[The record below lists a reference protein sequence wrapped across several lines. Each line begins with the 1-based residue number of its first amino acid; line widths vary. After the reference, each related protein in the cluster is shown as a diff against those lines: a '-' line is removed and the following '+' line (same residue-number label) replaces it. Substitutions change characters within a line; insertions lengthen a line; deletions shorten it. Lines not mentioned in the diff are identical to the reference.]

1 MTLEQLVSPAVT
13 EWIDNY
19 NKRLNEGLE
28 YSSSKVMEEFESWFC
43 ENEDKINE
51 SVKNSEP
58 VEIITE
64 GRFDGAFDDDEEDED
79 GDGDDSPVDGEIERD
94 EDVTEED
101 DEDESSKEVTGADP
115 ETESEIEDEVSRDPR
130 AKFKVS
136 NTKKNPSK
144 NVFNVVNT
152 LYEKICK
159 DGKNMDKVTY
169 LSMVDV
175 SDVVDMT
182 ALLAFTNIP
191 NADLSGWDTGSV
203 RKMEGMFYKSTFN
216 NDSICDWDVGRCNDF
231 KNMFLGS
238 KFTQSL
244 NRWKPAWEKHR
255 ERVEDPETGEKRW
268 EEVDRR
274 HPLPFVG
281 GYEDE
286 EKEERAAF
294 WDDKLKDFKGESVK
308 SKYDHILD
316 FKTFMINE
324 GLMDK
329 VKSGID
335 KVKGMFKTAAVK
347 IGKYLLSFI
356 GEDGEIVPAVS
367 PYTSIN
373 YAASGECEGVTAYTN
388 VENSLVDESAMG
400 DAELIQSEET
410 YNVFDKDSDPVAY
423 ENYKTFV
430 KELNKKVN
438 EGNTRPFDVLLEED
452 ALNEDRVGFSAK
464 DGGLKGISDVD
475 STQLKKMIGRVL
487 RSTPGTMGK
496 DALGALL
503 IWGAPGV
510 GKSTI
515 PNAIISEYNA
525 TTDMKKALI
534 VAECGDMTPD
544 GFALPMPVKMGFDE
558 YFETMPKAKEAIE
571 SLGLTKEQIAKSRIT
586 RSDDAP
592 KMWLPCYKPTPDS
605 KANSARKMIAN
616 GHVREY
622 YDEKGDYHVEE
633 TVDGGIIMFD
643 EFFRADPSIF
653 KILMQILLNRK
664 YGGFTLGDKWGIIAC
679 SNRPNDDEEVA
690 STFDRT
696 GAVVTTRVTQVN
708 FVPDFKD
715 WQKWAER
722 EGHFDPLTISFLV
735 QETDSVTGEYTNWH
749 NIDPEKHREGE
760 VAHPTPRS
768 WSAYMKE
775 LYNIMKLDGI
785 ENISDI
791 DQKDLEIYGNATIGE
806 EMTTKYIDFIKN
818 KKDSV
823 INIDKLF
830 EDPDYM
836 IPSEPLVKAAE
847 LSEKVLNYVVAK
859 YSKENPPKVEELLNM
874 FNTINKTYS
883 KGSDNYFKQMHV
895 DILDHLYGVKSIKDY
910 YKKCVE
916 RYQVDKVK

>member
-1 MTLEQLVSPAVT
+1 MTLEQLLSPAVT

-19 NKRLNEGLE
+19 NKSLNEGLE
-28 YSSSKVMEEFESWFC
+28 YSSAKVVEDFESWFN
-43 ENEDKINE
+43 ENEDAINE

-58 VEIITE
+58 IEIITE
-64 GRFDGAFDDDEEDED
+64 GRFDGAFDDDDDE
-79 GDGDDSPVDGEIERD
+79 DDSPVDGEIERD
-94 EDVTEED
+94 EDATED
-101 DEDESSKEVTGADP
+101 GDEEETEPTKEVTGADP
-115 ETESEIEDEVSRDPR
+115 ETEAEIEDEVSRDPR

-136 NTKKNPSK
+136 NAKRNPSK
-144 NVFNVVNT
+144 NVFNVINT

-169 LSMVDV
+169 LSLVDV

-191 NADLSGWDTGSV
+191 NADLSGWDTSSV
-203 RKMEGMFYKSTFN
+203 KKMEGMFYKSTFN
-216 NDSICDWDVGRCNDF
+216 NDSICDWNVGRCNDF

-308 SKYDHILD
+308 SKYDHLLD

-329 VKSGID
+329 VKSGIK
-335 KVKGMFKTAAVK
+335 KVKDIFKTVAIKV
-347 IGKYLLSFI
+347 GKYLLSFV
-356 GEDGEIVPAVS
+356 GEDGEVVPAVS

-373 YAASGECEGVTAYTN
+373 YAASGECKGVSAYTN
-388 VENSLVDESAMG
+388 VNNDLIDESARG
-400 DAELIQSEET
+400 EATPIQSDES
-410 YNVFDKDSDPVAY
+410 YNVFDKDTDPVAY

-430 KELNKKVN
+430 KELTKKVN

-452 ALNEDRVGFSAK
+452 AINEERVGFSAK

-475 STQLKKMIGRVL
+475 SAQLKEMISRVM
-487 RSTPGTMGK
+487 RSTPGTMGGN
-496 DALGALL
+496 ALGALL

-515 PNAIISEYNA
+515 PNAIINEYNK

-558 YFETMPKAKEAIE
+558 YLENMPKTKEAIE
-571 SLGLTKEQIAKSRIT
+571 SLGLSKEQIAKSRIT

-592 KMWLPCYKPTPDS
+592 KMWLPCYKPTPDT
-605 KANSARKMIAN
+605 KANDARKKIAN

-622 YDEKGDYHVEE
+622 YDENGDYHVEE

-690 STFDRT
+690 STFERT

-715 WQKWAER
+715 WQKWAVKN
-722 EGHFDPLTISFLV
+722 GHFDDLTISFLV
-735 QETDSVTGEYTNWH
+735 QETDAVTGEYINWH
-749 NIDPEKHREGE
+749 NIDPEKHTEGE

-768 WSAYMKE
+768 WSTYMKS
-775 LYNIMKLDGI
+775 LYNIMKLDDI
-785 ENISDI
+785 KSVADI
-791 DQKDLEIYGNATIGE
+791 DEKDLEIYGNATIGE
-806 EMTTKYIDFIKN
+806 EMTRKYIDFIKN
-818 KKDSV
+818 RKDSALN
-823 INIDKLF
+823 INKLF
-830 EDPDYM
+830 TDPEYV
-836 IPSEPLVKAAE
+836 IPSDPLVRAAE
-847 LSEKVLNYVVAK
+847 LSEKVLNYVVAN
-859 YSKENPPKVEELLNM
+859 YSKEEPPKVEDLLNM
-874 FNTINKTYS
+874 FETINRTYS
-883 KGSDNYFKQMHV
+883 KGSDNYFKQMHIN
-895 DILDHLYGVKSIKDY
+895 ILEHLKGAKGLKKY
-910 YKKCVE
+910 YEKCVT
-916 RYQVDKVK
+916 RYQVDE